1 MMAPGT
7 AEIPLFRL
15 APAEGTGMRH
25 ALTSADPSWVLRE
38 DGFDTMR
45 ESGVESRFAVSNGFL
60 GVRASRAAS
69 RGPTWACYAGG
80 FAWTSWPR
88 TYVAGLFDMPNAEP
102 AVPALVP
109 AADWLRVRI
118 LLDGEPL
125 LMRTGTLLSHGR
137 TLDMRR
143 GLLISEWRHRS
154 PSGVGVTLR
163 SLRLASQADR
173 ALGLQLIRLELDRGD
188 VDVCLEASFEAA
200 GVGLDT
206 VSLGPDLGV
215 WRTLESGKC
224 LAMAGASGLRI
235 GWEDIAAVQAA
246 PLTWSWE
253 WRSSPGETVEFNRLA
268 AVARG
273 DGGRADGGRSD
284 PGGDA
289 RGAIARASRIG
300 WRGVLG
306 AHEAAW
312 AERWR
317 CSDITVDGDPA
328 AQQALRFAA
337 YHLNSAAN
345 PDDGPV
351 SVGARALTG
360 DSYLGHVFYPVL
372 WSATGHRRCAVAPRG
387 HHLASRLAQSR
398 PQPWSPG
405 SRSPADLRRQT
416 REPRTHDRAGRPCV
430 TLAWPRRAHRQ
441 GGR

>member
-1 MMAPGT
+1 
-7 AEIPLFRL
+7 
-15 APAEGTGMRH
+15 
-25 ALTSADPSWVLRE
+25 
-38 DGFDTMR
+38 
-45 ESGVESRFAVSNGFL
+45 
-60 GVRASRAAS
+60 
-69 RGPTWACYAGG
+69 
-80 FAWTSWPR
+80 
-88 TYVAGLFDMPNAEP
+88 
-102 AVPALVP
+102 VP

-173 ALGLQLIRLELDRGD
+173 ALGLQIIRLELDRGD

-215 WRTLESGKC
+215 WRTLESGKG

-235 GWEDIAAVQAA
+235 GGEDIAAVQAA

-430 TLAWPRRAHRQ
+430 TLAWPWRAHRQ